1 METKKVLLLLLLL
14 PILAALWG
22 CSREKAPPATD
33 EQIARAVRILLEINR
48 SIDETKINV
57 SCKDGVVTLTGTVGS
72 KGERRLA
79 EKLAKK
85 IEEVKKVENK
95 LIVVPEQSKGR

>member
-1 METKKVLLLLLLL
+1 METKKVLVLLL
-14 PILAALWG
+14 PFLILTALWG
-22 CSREKAPPATD
+22 CSKEKAPPATD

-48 SIDETKINV
+48 SIDETKIKV
-57 SCKDGVVTLTGTVGS
+57 SCKDGVVTLTGTVRS
-72 KGERRLA
+72 KGERKLA

-95 LIVVPEQSKGR
+95 LMVIPEQRRRR